1 MSAAAALDPISRRRF
16 LALSGASG
24 MAVVFAA
31 CQGAAAPP
39 AGPPAASDATGS
51 SPAPAAP
58 RGLPTAGPPEVE
70 RLPVA
75 AAAPPLSIQLV
86 TLIPHAKGFFRE
98 EGFAESSY
106 RVLSSATILPAL
118 ISGEIYFY
126 DVLGFDEALR
136 IRSKGEDVVV
146 IAGRVNMNTFAF
158 FGAKGITSVADL
170 RGKVVGS
177 SVPGGKVDI
186 STRAV
191 LRHFGLEPG
200 RDVLL
205 VPAGSSEDNL
215 AGLQAG
221 RIQAALFISSQR
233 PILEAQGYPLL
244 VEMAQL
250 YPDYQS
256 NVIATLGRTLERAP
270 RTVIAYLK
278 AMIRTYQ
285 YLRDP
290 ANWPEAMAICE
301 EHRVPFQKE
310 HFNRFLEILRPA
322 LPPDGGVNPR
332 GMEVVFREEVE
343 QGTVDPNLDLRAL
356 VRLEYLEQAQRELG
370 LRA

>member
-1 MSAAAALDPISRRRF
+1 M
-16 LALSGASG
+16 
-24 MAVVFAA
+24 
-31 CQGAAAPP
+31 
-39 AGPPAASDATGS
+39 
-51 SPAPAAP
+51 
-58 RGLPTAGPPEVE
+58 
-70 RLPVA
+70 A

-146 IAGRVNMNTFAF
+146 LAGRVNMNTFVF

-310 HFNRFLEILRPA
+310 YFTRFLEILQPA
-322 LPPDGGVNPR
+322 LPPDGGINPR